1 MGRLIVSG
9 TLRVSQFW
17 PAGRSDADT
26 ANVELAPHDPF
37 VFVDDAGQR
46 RATQAFDNAE
56 LIGKHGR
63 KAVIKQSK
71 GNNVRSVV
79 IRFQGIDAPE
89 LHYQPEVAGSAG
101 KGVNHRFRQFMGE
114 TSANAL
120 HAIVSAFAQPVIP
133 CEVQTVVA
141 HPSDVC
147 DIFGRVVG
155 NLVLVMGG
163 VRIDLNQRL
172 LREGWALPA
181 FYNSMSKPEILAV
194 LADYNAAKQHKRGLF
209 SKTIVTSKLAPFNPQ
224 QIEGKGPAAFKPF
237 SDKGP
242 VNFPKFFR
250 RQAEQHVRL
259 TIGDNIPKELSK
271 FIATKPDDVAL
282 STDRFL
288 KLKGSTIGKKP
299 RPEFKQ
305 LATFL
310 GGNQFPTGPEIV
322 FWENDSTLV
331 KAGTHTEIDSWW

>member
-17 PAGRSDADT
+17 PAGRSDGDT
-26 ANVELAPHDPF
+26 ANLDLAAHNPF
-37 VFVDDAGQR
+37 VFLDDGGHR
-46 RATQAFDNAE
+46 RATKAFDNAE
-56 LIGKHGR
+56 VVGKYGR
-63 KAVIKQSK
+63 TAVIKQAK
-71 GNNVRSVV
+71 GSNVRSIV

-89 LHYQPEVAGSAG
+89 LHYQPEVKGSGG

-120 HAIVSAFAQPVIP
+120 HGIVSAFGQQVIP

-163 VRIDLNQRL
+163 VRIDLNQRM
-172 LREGWALPA
+172 LREGWALPSL
-181 FYNSMSKPEILAV
+181 YNSMSKPEILAV

-209 SKTIVTSKLAPFNPQ
+209 SKALVTSKLAPFNPQ
-224 QIEGKGPAAFKPF
+224 QIERKGPASFKPF

-242 VNFPKFFR
+242 VNFPTFFR

-259 TIGDNIPKELSK
+259 AIGENIPKELRK
-271 FIATKPDDVAL
+271 FIATKPDDGAL

-288 KLKGSTIGKKP
+288 KLKGPTTGKKP

-310 GGNQFPTGPEIV
+310 GGNQFPTGPELV

-331 KAGTHTEIDSWW
+331 KAGTHTPIDSWW